1 MSVMDVRPLWA
12 PLVMVT
18 GSISECSVSVLY
30 DYFVAFSD
38 DEAAA
43 MIEDGP
49 DGELLLL
56 ELKGLDPHDLV
67 DVEALLTGASIG
79 TIAERGHAPRI
90 VASLH
95 DDHNVVLFL
104 DDELRDALAGATAG
118 KLTAVAASWARLRAL
133 VVQEDVDALADLL
146 GRFAWLAREARDCG
160 AHLYCWVGV

>member
-1 MSVMDVRPLWA
+1 M
-12 PLVMVT
+12 
-18 GSISECSVSVLY
+18 SVLY

-67 DVEALLTGASIG
+67 DVEALLTGASVR
-79 TIAERGHAPRI
+79 TISERGYAPRI

-95 DDHNVVLFL
+95 DNHNLVLFL
-104 DDELRDALAGATAG
+104 ADELRDALAGATAE
-118 KLTAVAASWARLRAL
+118 KLIAVAASWAQLSGL
-133 VVQEDVDALADLL
+133 VAQEDADVLADLL
-146 GRFAWLAREARDCG
+146 GQFAWLAREAREDS